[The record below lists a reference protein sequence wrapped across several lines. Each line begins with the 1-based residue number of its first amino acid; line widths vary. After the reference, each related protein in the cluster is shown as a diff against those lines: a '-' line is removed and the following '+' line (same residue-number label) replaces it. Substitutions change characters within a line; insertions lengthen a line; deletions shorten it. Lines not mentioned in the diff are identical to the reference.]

1 VNQKL
6 KALVYKTF
14 FTIQKLIGIPRRK
27 IEQSEG
33 SVGKGRENRS
43 KGTQFW
49 RRGALGECRDAYKW
63 RDIQSCSP

>member
-1 VNQKL
+1 MNQKL
-6 KALVYKTF
+6 KALVYRTF
-14 FTIQKLIGIPRRK
+14 FTIQKLIGILRRK

-49 RRGALGECRDAYKW
+49 RCGALGEWCGAYKQ
-63 RDIQSCSP
+63 RSA